1 MGVILKNL
9 SSDEKV
15 AYLYKPILI
24 VLQEAGGKLDRSEIK
39 SRISDLDEQIAE
51 FAEVVKTSKSTGNT
65 YKEFNFKFNFAIK
78 ELSFVEYLSYTKGNP
93 NITLTDKGLN
103 VDIDSL
109 DVKKE
114 IMIPAK
120 KFWNELQENEMEK
133 LQSLQER
140 LLDWVKVLRK
150 LMSNMEPKSV
160 W

>member
-15 AYLYKPILI
+15 TYLYKPILI

-114 IMIPAK
+114 N
-120 KFWNELQENEMEK
+120 FG
-133 LQSLQER
+133 
-140 LLDWVKVLRK
+140 
-150 LMSNMEPKSV
+150 MS
-160 W
+160 